1 MRLARFN
8 VQAGNLKHFVGMPI
22 PAAGG
27 AVAATVHYFQVP
39 IDDGI
44 AGTAMVGVV
53 FLLAFLMVSTI
64 RYTSLKQLTLGR
76 KSHLTI
82 LLIALL
88 VALVYNY
95 SRWTL
100 LAIAVAYTLS
110 GIGGRLFGLLRRR
123 KPGSEA
129 PVVELRPR

>member
-1 MRLARFN
+1 
-8 VQAGNLKHFVGMPI
+8 
-22 PAAGG
+22 
-27 AVAATVHYFQVP
+27 
-39 IDDGI
+39 
-44 AGTAMVGVV
+44 
-53 FLLAFLMVSTI
+53 MVSTI
-64 RYTSLKQLTLGR
+64 RYPSLKQLTLGR

-100 LAIAVAYTLS
+100 LTIAVAYSLS
-110 GIGGRLFGLLRRR
+110 GIGGRLFSLLRHR
-123 KPGSEA
+123 KAGSEA